1 MLSKD
6 GPNNYREEGIVMVE
20 SGKESVACRTQ
31 RLSRLQG
38 KGLEEELPETA
49 KTTAQFGSWETTK
62 SWRKWRR
69 Y

>member
-1 MLSKD
+1 
-6 GPNNYREEGIVMVE
+6 MVE

-31 RLSRLQG
+31 PLSRLQD